1 MQIGIGSVYDTLP
14 RWRSAGGHSVAVEN
28 LKGAED
34 VRPLADEIGATAVDA
49 NGDLAEAD
57 PIIRSIPRPAPAN
70 LPQDRFDMIVHD
82 VSVVDAMGFDACT
95 RTKSWRRQPR
105 PRTIAAAIAPTPM
118 SKALDQAKCSTC
130 AITSPI
136 MASASA
142 TNPQTWSNKKRRT
155 DRKSQVRISK

>member
-28 LKGAED
+28 LNGAED
-34 VRPLADEIGATAVDA
+34 VRPLADEIGAIAVDA

-70 LPQDRFDMIVHD
+70 LPQYRFDMIVHD

-95 RTKSWRRQPR
+95 RTQSWRRQP
-105 PRTIAAAIAPTPM
+105 PTP
-118 SKALDQAKCSTC
+118 DYCCGHC
-130 AITSPI
+130 ADANEQGARPGQVLHMCNHLAHHGFSQRNR
-136 MASASA
+136 SA
-142 TNPQTWSNKKRRT
+142 NPVK
-155 DRKSQVRISK
+155 